1 MTKKILQMER
11 RANKHGVTYIGKFA
25 GCKVTVEADGKK
37 RYRTV
42 TKSGT
47 FSIHGEPG
55 VMHTICID
63 VNEYKKHYPDIDVLN
78 LMKCMKKK
86 CRLMEV
92 DE

>member
-11 RANKHGVTYIGKFA
+11 RADKHGVTYMSMFA
-25 GCKVTVEADGKK
+25 GCKVTVYADGKK
-37 RYRTV
+37 RCRTV

-47 FSIHGEPG
+47 FSIHGEPC

-63 VNEYKKHYPDIDVLN
+63 VEEYNKHYPDMDALN
-78 LMKCMKKK
+78 LIKRMKKN

-92 DE
+92 EE

>member
-1 MTKKILQMER
+1 MTKQILQMER
-11 RANKHGVTYIGKFA
+11 RADKRGVTYMAMFA
-25 GCKVTVEADGKK
+25 GCEVKVCADGKK
-37 RYRTV
+37 RFRTV

-63 VNEYKKHYPDIDVLN
+63 VDEYKKHYPDMDALN
-78 LMKCMKKK
+78 LIKRMKKN

-92 DE
+92 E

>member
-1 MTKKILQMER
+1 MTKQILQMER
-11 RANKHGVTYIGKFA
+11 RADKRGVTYMTKFA
-25 GCKVTVEADGKK
+25 GCNVTVCADGKK

-63 VNEYKKHYPDIDVLN
+63 VDEYKKHYPDMDVLN
-78 LMKCMKKK
+78 LIKRMKKN

-92 DE
+92 EE

>member
-1 MTKKILQMER
+1 MTKKILQMNR
-11 RANKHGVTYIGKFA
+11 RADKYGVTYIGQFA
-25 GCKVTVEADGKK
+25 GCKVTAYADGKK

-55 VMHTICID
+55 VMHTICVD
-63 VNEYKKHYPDIDVLN
+63 VDEYKKHYPDMDVLN
-78 LMKCMKKK
+78 LIKRMKKN

-92 DE
+92 EE

>member
-1 MTKKILQMER
+1 MTKKILQMMR
-11 RANKHGVTYIGKFA
+11 RANKHGVTYIGQFA
-25 GCKVTVEADGKK
+25 GCKMTVCADGKK

-55 VMHTICID
+55 GMHTICID
-63 VNEYKKHYPDIDVLN
+63 VDEYKKHYPDIDVLN
-78 LMKCMKKK
+78 VIKRMKKN

>member
-1 MTKKILQMER
+1 MTKQILQMER
-11 RANKHGVTYIGKFA
+11 RADKHGVTYIGQFA
-25 GCKVTVEADGKK
+25 GCKVTVEANRML

-47 FSIHGEPG
+47 FSIHCEPG

-63 VNEYKKHYPDIDVLN
+63 VEEYKKHYPDIDILN
-78 LMKCMKKK
+78 SIKRMKKN

-92 DE
+92 EE